1 MTMSKNDKII
11 SQFETSD
18 TASYL
23 LEQADKDYSKLETLI
38 DLIVDNKISSAFPK
52 LQTGRFKKRIP
63 WLEICYL
70 NVQIP
75 MI

>member
-1 MTMSKNDKII
+1 MTMSKSDKII

-38 DLIVDNKISSAFPK
+38 DLIVDNKISSAF
-52 LQTGRFKKRIP
+52 
-63 WLEICYL
+63 L
-70 NVQIP
+70 NYRQGGLKSGSLG
-75 MI
+75 